1 VVGCVNKLQTEYFI
15 VLAVSVAAPLVLSF
29 SKKMDF
35 YKYPSR
41 LIYAILIPFVIF
53 IVWDIFVTARGH
65 WSFNPQYTIGFK
77 ILGLPIE
84 EILFFI
90 IIPFCG
96 LFTWE
101 SVKYFTRGKDTK

>member
-1 VVGCVNKLQTEYFI
+1 MQTEYFI

-41 LIYAILIPFVIF
+41 LIYAILIPFVFFTI
-53 IVWDIFVTARGH
+53 WDIFVTARGH
-65 WSFNPQYTIGFK
+65 WSFNPLYTVGFK
-77 ILGLPIE
+77 IFGLPIE

-101 SVKYFTRGKDTK
+101 SVKYFTRNMKAEDK